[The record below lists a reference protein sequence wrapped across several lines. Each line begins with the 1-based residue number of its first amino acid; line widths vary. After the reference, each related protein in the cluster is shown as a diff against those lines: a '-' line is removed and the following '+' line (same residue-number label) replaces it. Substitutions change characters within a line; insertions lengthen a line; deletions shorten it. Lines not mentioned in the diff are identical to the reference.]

1 MAPGAG
7 QFSKSKFSLSN
18 LFNKGGRKIM
28 KTPNYHDFY
37 QKALLPIGVNDLL
50 ALQESE
56 HYRFDSSST
65 HWLIAVEGVQLPQ
78 PKIYY
83 HWKVSI
89 YPADAEG
96 DFNWRKP
103 FYCSQA
109 MESMDIVNN
118 LAMSFVQSSKLDQL
132 SSLNLQEKIS

>member
-1 MAPGAG
+1 
-7 QFSKSKFSLSN
+7 
-18 LFNKGGRKIM
+18 M

-37 QKALLPIGVNDLL
+37 QVALVPIGCNDQQSLKETD
-50 ALQESE
+50 AYYPGSK
-56 HYRFDSSST
+56 ST

-89 YPADAEG
+89 YPADSEG

-103 FYCSQA
+103 FYCSA
-109 MESMDIVNN
+109 NTEIIDHAIK
-118 LAMSFVQSSKLDQL
+118 LACSLTASSKKDEL
-132 SSLNLQEKIS
+132 SSTAFLEKIS